1 MNTLEDRLRAALTAK
16 SDGVAL
22 SMLTRSL
29 PPLDDGEEPDAGP
42 LITLPASRPH
52 HPRRIVAAALAVAA
66 VLLVA
71 FGAVALHRA
80 TSDKTLGPAH
90 VRPRSAI
97 PWTKVGPGWML
108 QIAEQGTVDT
118 PGGTPGWLYLID
130 PDGVLYGIC
139 KVPQDDLYRYP
150 ELAAWGAPFNTDHVI
165 LTSIVGNARTSLL
178 EIDLRSG
185 AQHTV
190 TVSGHWSTAE
200 FVDAADAS
208 ILLNGVS
215 KMVTISADTGQVE
228 ASFEG
233 SEFYS
238 TLISAD
244 RTQVVTGSMTTF
256 SVLDI
261 ATGRVVRTLD
271 LPNGYNHCFANS
283 WLPGGTQFVARCER
297 SAPSAATTTFV
308 FSFDGAE
315 PPVRPAVPA
324 GWDEVE
330 LVGGK
335 IAFKT
340 DQPNFYPIDGMNFAL
355 LSSTGQLEPVVV
367 PAEFKGPRWLL
378 VFVTPDGLI
387 LENPSPDGN
396 GIDDVASWN
405 PLTGQVIELFRPAGD
420 RSLHG
425 LWIGWRTTLP

>member
-1 MNTLEDRLRAALTAK
+1 MNTLEDRLRAALSARAEVVTQP
-16 SDGVAL
+16 
-22 SMLTRSL
+22 MLTRSL
-29 PPLDDGEEPDAGP
+29 PVTDPDAAP
-42 LITLPASRPH
+42 VLLLPPHQQHRSR
-52 HPRRIVAAALAVAA
+52 RLVAVALAVAA

-80 TSDKTLGPAH
+80 TTDKTVGPAH

-97 PWTKVGPGWML
+97 PWGQVGTGWML
-108 QIAEQGTVDT
+108 QIAEPGAVDV

-130 PDGVLYGIC
+130 PDGVLYRIC
-139 KVPQDDLYRYP
+139 KVPQNDVYRYP

-165 LTSIVGNARTSLL
+165 LTSIIGNARTSLL
-178 EIDLRSG
+178 EINLRSG
-185 AQHTV
+185 ALHAV
-190 TVSGHWSTAE
+190 TVLGHWSTAE
-200 FVDAADAS
+200 FVDATDAS

-215 KMVTISADTGQVE
+215 KMVTVSADTGQVE
-228 ASFEG
+228 TTFEG

-244 RTQVVTGSMTTF
+244 RTQVITGSMTTF
-256 SVLDI
+256 SVLDV

-297 SAPSAATTTFV
+297 GGPSTATATFV
-308 FSFDGAE
+308 FSFDGVK

-324 GWDEVE
+324 GWDEVD
-330 LVGGK
+330 LAGGK

-340 DQPNFYPIDGMNFAL
+340 DQPNFYPINGMSFAR
-355 LSSTGQLEPVVV
+355 LSPTGQLEPTVV
-367 PAEFKGPRWLL
+367 PAAFEDARWSL
-378 VFVTPDGLI
+378 VFVTPAGLI

-396 GIDDVASWN
+396 GIDEVVSWN
-405 PLTGQVIELFRPAGD
+405 PLTGQVKELFRRAGNGGPD
-420 RSLHG
+420 G
-425 LWIGWRTTLP
+425 MWVGWRTTSP